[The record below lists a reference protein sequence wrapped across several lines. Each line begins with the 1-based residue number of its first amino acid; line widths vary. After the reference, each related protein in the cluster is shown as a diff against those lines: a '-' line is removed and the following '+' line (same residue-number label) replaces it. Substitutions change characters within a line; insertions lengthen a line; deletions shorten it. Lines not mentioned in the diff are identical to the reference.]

1 MEFTKEQLSEVIS
14 KHTRRENGLQDLM
27 EIMLESMMMSER
39 QEYLISE
46 ARIVHIRHISR
57 ISIIATGFS
66 R

>member
-39 QEYLISE
+39 LQTCYKNAGSDAER
-46 ARIVHIRHISR
+46 RIGTSVDGKNSD
-57 ISIIATGFS
+57 G
-66 R
+66 